1 MAPGPLARAAEQR
14 GHSALYFAEHTHLP
28 ITDQTA
34 RLPPAFSSTF
44 DPFVAA
50 TAAAASTST
59 LRVGSAICLVAQHDP
74 VVLAKTVASV
84 DQLSSGRVD
93 FGIGAGW
100 VEQEM
105 IHHGV
110 DPARRFAR
118 MKEHVEAIRT
128 IWQQDEAA
136 FHGEHVSF
144 ERMWSWPKP
153 VQRPHPP
160 VLVGGMGPTVL
171 DRVLA
176 YGDGWLPDYGNPET
190 FRRTLRR
197 VAELHSRAEELGRG
211 RLPVVLAGLPHD
223 PRALEQCA
231 EAGITR
237 VLTLLPSEDRDT
249 VERTLDS
256 WGRSIAQWQG
266 EQSDGAGGRN
276 SRAERAGRA
285 AGQ

>member
-1 MAPGPLARAAEQR
+1 MPPGCLARTVEER

-28 ITDQTA
+28 VTPQTA
-34 RLPPAFSSTF
+34 QLPPEFSNTY

-50 TAAAASTST
+50 TAAAASTQR

-74 VVLAKTVASV
+74 VVLAKTVATV

-93 FGIGAGW
+93 FGVGAGW

-136 FHGEHVSF
+136 FHGKHVSF

-160 VLVGGMGPTVL
+160 VLIGGMGPTVL
-171 DRVLA
+171 DRVLT
-176 YGDGWLPDYGNPET
+176 YGDGWLPDYGNHET
-190 FRRTLRR
+190 FLRTLRR
-197 VAELHSRAEELGRG
+197 VAELRSRAEEAGRG
-211 RLPVVLAGLPHD
+211 PLPVVLAGLPHD
-223 PRALEQCA
+223 PKALEQCA
-231 EAGITR
+231 EAGVTR
-237 VLTLLPSEDRDT
+237 ALTLLPSKDRGT
-249 VERTLDS
+249 VERSLDS
-256 WGRSIAQWQG
+256 YGRSIARWLG
-266 EQSDGAGGRN
+266 E
-276 SRAERAGRA
+276 
-285 AGQ
+285 